1 MFEKVIG
8 HNTQKETLFNDI
20 KENKISHAYAFV
32 GPKGIGKRK
41 MAEEMSKILLETEDL
56 GVAIDYKEISKI
68 DGKKNIII
76 EQIRKEII
84 DDVHIAPAT
93 GRHKLYVIDD
103 ADYMNEEAQNAL
115 LKTLEEPPSYVCII
129 LVAENIQKF
138 LPTIISRVKQ
148 ISFSKLEDRK
158 MEVYYKLNG
167 LENSFDMSMKKYI
180 DGSIG
185 KLLSLKEESSYE
197 LFKQAEK
204 LVGLFKNKEELNAIK
219 LLDNISLKTTNI
231 LEYLEYLFYEH
242 KMYDKI
248 NEIEKAKEKLIY
260 NGNEDIVRTVMAINI
275 CRKEK

>member
-1 MFEKVIG
+1 
-8 HNTQKETLFNDI
+8 
-20 KENKISHAYAFV
+20 
-32 GPKGIGKRK
+32 
-41 MAEEMSKILLETEDL
+41 
-56 GVAIDYKEISKI
+56 
-68 DGKKNIII
+68 
-76 EQIRKEII
+76 
-84 DDVHIAPAT
+84 
-93 GRHKLYVIDD
+93 
-103 ADYMNEEAQNAL
+103 
-115 LKTLEEPPSYVCII
+115 
-129 LVAENIQKF
+129 
-138 LPTIISRVKQ
+138 
-148 ISFSKLEDRK
+148 
-158 MEVYYKLNG
+158 
-167 LENSFDMSMKKYI
+167 MSMKKYI

-204 LVGLFKNKEELNAIK
+204 LVELFKNKEELNAIK